1 MINIQI
7 QGIEDLMAFASI
19 IKGEE
24 VDLAKLRQFQVDLT
38 KSSSVLRQA
47 VVNSQ
52 QGDVKDAKSVG

>member
-52 QGDVKDAKSVG
+52 GDVKDAKSVG